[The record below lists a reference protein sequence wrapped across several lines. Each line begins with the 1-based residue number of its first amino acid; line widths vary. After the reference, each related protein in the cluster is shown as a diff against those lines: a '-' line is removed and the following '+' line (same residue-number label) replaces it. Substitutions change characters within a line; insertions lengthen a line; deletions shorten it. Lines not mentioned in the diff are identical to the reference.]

1 MQLAVLAEAPARGAG
16 LDQVIGLSIAAAV
29 IALGMLWVGYA
40 HRSRR
45 ITWLNRV
52 AEYMA
57 QKFDR
62 PPWVALTILVFTTS
76 IICALFGFIWDVSWH
91 IGNGRDPGPLA
102 NPAHY
107 FIVIG
112 LFGIFLAGMIAV
124 VLPYEKPGPSA
135 VRITRDWYAPVGGV
149 LMAGCGLYAL
159 IGFPLDDIWHRI
171 FGQDVTL
178 WGPTHLMM
186 IGGAG
191 FSLFAVL
198 MLEYE
203 GGRTLPDTP
212 EEGTFARAERRFIKF
227 LRYLSCGGLLI
238 GMSVYQIEFD
248 FGVPQFRLVFQPMLI
263 AGAATIGTVVA
274 RITMGR
280 GAAIVAALF
289 AIALRGVVAL
299 LVGPILGAPIN
310 WFPLYL
316 GPAIVVELLALTPL
330 FRRPM
335 LFGAVAGLG
344 VGTVGLWLESL
355 WIGAVY
361 HYPWP
366 VSMWGEALAM
376 AVPVAVLAGLC
387 AAMFGMVL
395 TAKPLPG
402 KAIGIGIVAA
412 TVLVTGGAV
421 ANGLHIR
428 VPSQDTATIR
438 LTDLPSPPGQR
449 MVSADVQLNPP
460 NLVSDHP
467 DWLTILSWQGRMEH
481 HRGLFIDSLDRVG
494 PGHYRSTQPIPVW
507 GTWKTLLRVQD
518 GYTMTAVP
526 IYAPADEAIPA
537 PEIPAMASST
547 RPFVLE
553 VTILQRER
561 DPNVPAWL
569 FTAGGIVVLIFT
581 LMVIAALTWGAGRI
595 NANEPAPRRP
605 EEAAA
610 DRSPPQAA

>member
-1 MQLAVLAEAPARGAG
+1 MN
-16 LDQVIGLSIAAAV
+16 QVIGLSIAAML
-29 IALGMLWVGYA
+29 IALLMLWVGYA
-40 HRSRR
+40 HRTRR
-45 ITWLNRV
+45 ISWLARIADRLAEKFNR
-52 AEYMA
+52 
-57 QKFDR
+57 
-62 PPWVALTILVFTTS
+62 PSWVALPVLVFTTS

-112 LFGIFLAGMIAV
+112 LFGIFLAGAIAV
-124 VLPYEKPGPSA
+124 VVPFDKPGPAA

-159 IGFPLDDIWHRI
+159 LGFPLDDIWHRI

-203 GGRTLPDTP
+203 GGRALPDTP
-212 EEGTFARAERRFIKF
+212 AEGTYARDERRLINF
-227 LRYLSCGGLLI
+227 LRYLSFGGLLI
-238 GMSVYQIEFD
+238 GMSVWQIEFD

-263 AGAATIGTVVA
+263 AAAAAVGTVAA
-274 RITMGR
+274 RLTMGR
-280 GAAIVAALF
+280 GGAIIAALF
-289 AIALRGVVAL
+289 AIALRGAVAL
-299 LVGPILGAPIN
+299 VVGPILGAPIN

-316 GPAIVVELLALTPL
+316 GPAVVVELLALTPL
-330 FRRPM
+330 IRRPI
-335 LFGAVAGLG
+335 LFGAVAGLA
-344 VGTVGLWLESL
+344 VGTIGLWLESL

-366 VSMWGEALAM
+366 VSLWGQALTM
-376 AVPVAVLAGLC
+376 AAPAAVLTGTC
-387 AAMFGMVL
+387 GAMLGMVL
-395 TAKPLPG
+395 TGQRLPG
-402 KAIGIGIVAA
+402 RGIGIAVVAL
-412 TVLVTGGAV
+412 TVLVIGGAV

-428 VPSQDTATIR
+428 VPQHDTATIT
-438 LTDLPSPPGQR
+438 LTDVPSPPGQR
-449 MVSADVQLNPP
+449 MVAADVQINPP
-460 NLVSDHP
+460 TLVSDHP
-467 DWLTILSWQGRMEH
+467 DWLTILSWQGRMQH
-481 HRGLFIDSLDRVG
+481 HRGLYIDRLDKVG
-494 PGHYRSTQPIPVW
+494 PGHYTTTQPVPVW
-507 GTWKTLLRVQD
+507 GSWKTLLRIQD

-526 IYAPADEAIPA
+526 IYAPADDAIPA
-537 PEIPAMASST
+537 PEIPALGTST

-553 VTILQRER
+553 VSILQRER

-581 LMVIAALTWGAGRI
+581 LMVISALTWGAGRI
-595 NANEPAPRRP
+595 NAADTAPTQP

>member
-1 MQLAVLAEAPARGAG
+1 MRLAVLAEAPARGAG
-16 LDQVIGLSIAAAV
+16 LNQVIGLSIAAAV
-29 IALGMLWVGYA
+29 IVLAMLWVGYA
-40 HRSRR
+40 HRTRR
-45 ITWLNRV
+45 ISWLSRI
-52 AEYMA
+52 AEYMGE
-57 QKFDR
+57 KFDR
-62 PPWVALTILVFTTS
+62 PSWVALPVLVFTTS
-76 IICALFGFIWDVSWH
+76 IIGALFGFIWDVSWH

-112 LFGIFLAGMIAV
+112 LFGIFLAGMLAV
-124 VLPYEKPGPSA
+124 VMPFEKPGPAA

-227 LRYLSCGGLLI
+227 VRYLSCGGLLI

-263 AGAATIGTVVA
+263 GAAATIGTVVA
-274 RITMGR
+274 RMTMGR
-280 GAAIVAALF
+280 GAAIIAALF
-289 AIALRGVVAL
+289 AVALRGAVAL
-299 LVGPILGAPIN
+299 IVGPILGAPIN

-330 FRRPM
+330 FRRPIV
-335 LFGAVAGLG
+335 FGAVAGLG

-376 AVPVAVLAGLC
+376 AVAVAVLAGLC
-387 AAMFGMVL
+387 AALFGMVL
-395 TAKPLPG
+395 TAQPLPG
-402 KAIGIGIVAA
+402 RTIGITIVAA

-428 VPSQDTATIR
+428 VPKQDTATIK

-449 MVSADVQLNPP
+449 MVSADVQVNPP
-460 NLVSDHP
+460 NLVSNHP
-467 DWLTILSWQGRMEH
+467 DWLTILSWQGRMQH
-481 HRGLFIDSLDRVG
+481 HRGLVIDPLDRVG
-494 PGHYRSTQPIPVW
+494 PGHYISTQPIPVW

-518 GYTMTAVP
+518 GRTMTAVP
-526 IYAPADEAIPA
+526 IWAPADDAIPA

-569 FTAGGIVVLIFT
+569 FTAGGIVVLVFT
-581 LMVIAALTWGAGRI
+581 LMVITALTWGAGRI
-595 NANEPAPRRP
+595 NAADTAPKRP